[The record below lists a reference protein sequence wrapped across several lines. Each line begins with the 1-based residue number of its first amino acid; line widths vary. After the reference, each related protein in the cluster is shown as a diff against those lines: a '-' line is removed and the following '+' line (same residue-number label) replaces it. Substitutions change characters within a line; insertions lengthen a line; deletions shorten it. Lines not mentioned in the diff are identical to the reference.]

1 MAGIITAATT
11 TAMITTVTTTTAI
24 IAATIT
30 TVAITTA
37 TIITVAIT
45 TATIITAAI
54 ITVATIMVAIIMA
67 PAVITILVITIL
79 VITILAITVAVIT
92 EVAIT
97 AAANIIEKRSCERR
111 AKTNS
116 ARGALTHLAQ
126 RRLPMNNPGVAPWL
140 AILGV
145 VLAGSPAFAQTK
157 PAANDAAEVP
167 TAPVEASLAVGALQ
181 VGSAANLVIAGI
193 DIHVEK
199 DSVTYSYF
207 LKNGGPAEVAFTA
220 AVSLPELQASGD
232 RSETWALASNDP
244 ENFVGL
250 TITSAGAPVTTKA
263 EVHAY
268 SLGLDRLA
276 EIKAEHLPLIPFGP
290 EVDKTLA
297 ALSPDA
303 AGRLAALGLISLREA
318 GQKTPPVPDWT
329 FSVVR
334 AWRQVLPPGK
344 TTPVVI
350 KFTPVKG
357 QYRMAKGEQ
366 QGLDDMKD
374 DFCLKPETLR
384 ALQSRLQGN
393 GAWKVTE
400 IALSDEAPARWIE
413 SPRPTISVQKPKPDV
428 IVAFCG
434 MDDKSAGKPSVF
446 GAAPE
451 DNNETRVVMFEP
463 ATN

>member
-1 MAGIITAATT
+1 
-11 TAMITTVTTTTAI
+11 
-24 IAATIT
+24 
-30 TVAITTA
+30 
-37 TIITVAIT
+37 
-45 TATIITAAI
+45 
-54 ITVATIMVAIIMA
+54 
-67 PAVITILVITIL
+67 
-79 VITILAITVAVIT
+79 
-92 EVAIT
+92 
-97 AAANIIEKRSCERR
+97 
-111 AKTNS
+111 
-116 ARGALTHLAQ
+116 
-126 RRLPMNNPGVAPWL
+126 MNNPRVAPWL
-140 AILGV
+140 AIIGA
-145 VLAGSPAFAQTK
+145 VLAVSPALAQPK
-157 PAANDAAEVP
+157 PAANDAAEALA
-167 TAPVEASLAVGALQ
+167 APVESSLTVGALQ
-181 VGSAANLVIAGI
+181 VGSAPNLVIAGI

-207 LKNGGPAEVAFTA
+207 LKNAGSAEIGFTA
-220 AVSLPELQASGD
+220 AVALPELQASGD
-232 RSETWALASNDP
+232 RSETWTLASNDP

-290 EVDKTLA
+290 EVDKMLA

-303 AGRLAALGLISLREA
+303 AGRLAALGLISPREA
-318 GQKTPPVPDWT
+318 GQKTPPVPDWS

-334 AWRQVLPPGK
+334 TWREILPPGK

-357 QYRMAKGEQ
+357 QYRMAKGDQ
-366 QGLDDMKD
+366 QGLDNMKD

-384 ALQSRLQGN
+384 ALHSRLQGN

-400 IALSDEAPARWIE
+400 IALSDDAPARWID

-434 MDDKSAGKPSVF
+434 MDDKSAGKPNVF

-463 ATN
+463 AAN